1 MAGELNYDFVK
12 ECVEDVVLVTD
23 EEIVEAMALLLSRAK
38 LLTEPAGAAAM
49 AALLVGRIQLKP
61 TDVVVAVLS
70 GGNIGLKD
78 LTRLLGDTALAN

>member
-1 MAGELNYDFVK
+1 MAGELNYEFVE

-49 AALLVGRIQLKP
+49 AALLVGRIQLQP

-78 LTRLLGDTALAN
+78 LTRLLGDTAVEN